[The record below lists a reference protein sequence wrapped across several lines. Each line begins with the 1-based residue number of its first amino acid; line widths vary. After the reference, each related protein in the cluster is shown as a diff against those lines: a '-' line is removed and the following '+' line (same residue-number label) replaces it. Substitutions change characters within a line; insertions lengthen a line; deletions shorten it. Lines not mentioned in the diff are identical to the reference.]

1 VAFEAYTREEI
12 ESKAR
17 GLFDYGGWK
26 DTSAQKRLIDM
37 IWGIEKEKSIKL
49 R

>member
-1 VAFEAYTREEI
+1 VRLIGRDEI
-12 ESKAR
+12 EMKAR

-26 DTSAQKRLIDM
+26 DKSAQNRLIDM
-37 IWGIEKEKSIKL
+37 IWGIEKEGSVKL